1 MKRPH
6 TALYVP
12 GDKPRAIEKAR
23 TLGADLI
30 ILDLEDAVAPEHK
43 ERARHNVCA
52 ALRQGFAGQGF
63 AGTVL
68 VRLNSFGSAWEH
80 QDRGAVLAA
89 RPDGLVLPKVEES
102 GAVRSFAPG
111 LPLWLMIETPRGVLA
126 APDLAAEHG
135 VAGLIAGSNDLSAEL
150 RARTMSTGKLGPGRT
165 PLLYSLSRM
174 VLAARAHGKFVL
186 DGVYNDYQD
195 EAGFEAECVQGRELG
210 FDGKTLI
217 HPAQLEAARR
227 VYGVS
232 AAEAQAARE
241 LLDAWA
247 AGRAAGHSLSSL
259 RGRMIEELHVR
270 EAQETLEE
278 WEVGSGQ

>member
-23 TLGADLI
+23 TLKADLI

-43 ERARHNVCA
+43 EQARHNVCA
-52 ALRQGFAGQGF
+52 ALRQGFPGP
-63 AGTVL
+63 VL

-80 QDRGAVLAA
+80 EDREVVMSA
-89 RPDGLVLPKVEES
+89 RPDGLVLPKVEET

-135 VAGLIAGSNDLSAEL
+135 VAGLIAGSNDLSREL
-150 RARTMSTGKLGPGRT
+150 RARSGPGRM
-165 PLLYSLSRM
+165 PLLYALSRM

-186 DGVYNDYQD
+186 DAVYNDYQD
-195 EAGFEAECVQGRELG
+195 AAGFGAECAQGRELG

-217 HPAQLEAARR
+217 HPSQLETARR
-227 VYGVS
+227 TFGVS

-241 LLDAWA
+241 LLGAWE
-247 AGRAAGHSLSSL
+247 AGRAAGHSLSTL
-259 RGRMIEELHVR
+259 RGRMIEELHVE
-270 EAQETLEE
+270 EAQDLLEE
-278 WEVGSGQ
+278 WERRGGE

>member
-1 MKRPH
+1 VKRPH

-43 ERARHNVCA
+43 EQARHNVCA
-52 ALRQGFAGQGF
+52 ALRAGFP
-63 AGTVL
+63 GTVL
-68 VRLNSFGSAWEH
+68 VRPNCFGSAWEH
-80 QDRGAVLAA
+80 EDREAVLAA
-89 RPDGLVLPKVEES
+89 QPDGLVIPKVEET
-102 GAVRSFAPG
+102 GAIRSFTLG

-135 VAGLIAGSNDLSAEL
+135 VAGLIAGSNDLSREL
-150 RARTMSTGKLGPGRT
+150 RARSVPGRM
-165 PLLYSLSRM
+165 PLHYALSRI
-174 VLAARAHGKFVL
+174 VLAARAHAKFAL
-186 DGVYNDYQD
+186 DAVYNDYQD

-217 HPAQLEAARR
+217 HPSQLETARR

-232 AAEAQAARE
+232 AQEVADARE
-241 LLDAWA
+241 LLDAWEHS
-247 AGRAAGHSLSSL
+247 RAAGHSLSTL

-270 EAQETLEE
+270 EAQETLAE
-278 WEVGSGQ
+278 WEA